1 MHHLIQDLSLGFLA
15 YFLLNATV
23 HPWYLITLLF
33 LLPFV
38 QQRTV
43 ILWSLVGFLSYG
55 FYSLDPT
62 MVRILINVEYV
73 IVLISLS
80 LELRSMKLNRVN
92 DHAS

>member
-15 YFLLNATV
+15 YFLLNGTV
-23 HPWYLITLLF
+23 HPWYLITLIF
-33 LLPFV
+33 FLPFV

-43 ILWSLVGFLSYG
+43 ILWSLVGILSYG

-62 MVRILINVEYV
+62 TARALINAEYA

-80 LELRSMKLNRVN
+80 YELKSMKLNRAN